1 MLSASSLGGS
11 GDRARLS
18 GEPPAPPEE
27 REHITEAM
35 LDLSFERGYRNI
47 DLPMLLERAGL
58 DEAAFHRHF
67 EDLEDC
73 FCAVY
78 QEARDGFLARVKD
91 AIADLDSWRDR
102 IRATAYLFLEFFRE
116 DERVTYLSV
125 VDVRTAGERPQRLF
139 SEAFTYLMDLLDE
152 GRGELADPDSMSH
165 ATAEAVGGGIFGQ
178 MYSAVD
184 RGSLDLG
191 EDAIPKL
198 MYAAVLPYLGPDAA
212 AEELD
217 IPPPPT
223 VAPADGAS

>member
-1 MLSASSLGGS
+1 MFIASSAGSHGDRTRIPGQPLSA
-11 GDRARLS
+11 A
-18 GEPPAPPEE
+18 EE
-27 REHITEAM
+27 RERITEAM

-47 DLPMLLERAGL
+47 DLPALLERAGV
-58 DEAAFHRHF
+58 DEATFHRHF

-78 QEARDGFLARVKD
+78 QEARDGFLARVK
-91 AIADLDSWRDR
+91 AAVADLDSWRDR

-139 SEAFTYLMDLLDE
+139 GEAFNFLMDLLDE
-152 GRGELADPDSMSH
+152 GRGELTDPDSMSH

-198 MYAAVLPYLGPDAA
+198 MYAAVLPYLGPEAA

-217 IPPPPT
+217 IPPPST
-223 VAPADGAS
+223 IAPPDGSS